1 MVTNNNT
8 VAETSRKPRN
18 KRTVAPSART
28 LRNLPHRH
36 PSPSPLSDITP
47 TTPTGSHSRS
57 TQPPQ
62 SLRRSPRLSPLQ
74 SPPEHSSPS
83 VPPHSPISSSPTMPA
98 MPTSTP
104 ANQPFLLQGNTKAP
118 IVYARKLSL
127 EDFLLV
133 HAGIQQYIEH
143 KEYHDKPVKAR
154 GAAMSVFTAAGSVSY
169 FTAHR
174 ASLLAMSDQEF
185 LQALLAHALGSRWQ
199 DAVSKKISSLQQD
212 SVEDSSFQVLRDT
225 ILAWNQLLV
234 GTPRHLTEPLIQS
247 TLNNALSE
255 GFTDYLYE
263 KKQSNA
269 IAYGEWCEA
278 VEAHDEDY
286 RAFRKPQMDKV
297 NNEIRELKHTIQK
310 QTSMIEQHKRGATDS
325 HYSNNHARS
334 KPFSSGSTN
343 SSSSST
349 TSSST
354 TSSSS
359 SQPTSNS
366 SSSSSQQTYGI
377 PPITS
382 IREDPEQY
390 QLLQDGQ
397 ACHKCRAFCA
407 GHTARNCPST
417 TRPTITVPYRKL
429 TSDDIAWAKQ
439 IFAKY
444 KRGVSLNMVL
454 TRGRPQAK
462 VVAAVAPAE
471 TAQLSPISDAA
482 FFETNEKSV
491 SHNTVAAVLG
501 GVPFTHTT
509 SGPEV
514 FNRAPALLPAPRIM
528 TRSSSHRSLGRRTSA
543 TVVAAML
550 ADDDEDDDGEGDG
563 ILFPNDDE
571 DDDGEGDGIL
581 FPNDDSP
588 TRAPAAKVDT
598 RYTVSTIETEPF
610 HENHLLFRGLV
621 DGPSVSS
628 PLTLELLLDTG
639 SPFVLISA
647 ELVDQLGLQH
657 RKLHKPQPV
666 TLFDGSTSSVSST
679 LTEYV
684 RLPIEDS
691 TGQWRSRPCNA
702 LIVPSLCSPLIL
714 GMPFL
719 SRNELIV
726 DSPHPPVTPVPP
738 NNADLIIVNYVSLYL
753 MN

>member
-1 MVTNNNT
+1 MDAVLKNLVVKYAPELPSVLQDVSFTLKVGERIGLLGRTGSGKSTLAMSILRFVDPFSGCIMVDSVDITSIGIHDLRSRLTFIPQDATFFSGSLWNNLDPFI
-8 VAETSRKPRN
+8 AETSRKPRN

-36 PSPSPLSDITP
+36 PSPSLLSDITP
-47 TTPTGSHSRS
+47 TTPTGSRSRS

-62 SLRRSPRLSPLQ
+62 SLRRSPRLSPSQ

-83 VPPHSPISSSPTMPA
+83 VPPHSPISSSPTMPS

-104 ANQPFLLQGNTKAP
+104 ANQPFLLQGNTKAL

-143 KEYHDKPVKAR
+143 KEYHNKPVKAR

-212 SVEDSSFQVLRDT
+212 S
-225 ILAWNQLLV
+225 LLV

-247 TLNNALSE
+247 TLNNVLSE

-269 IAYGEWCEA
+269 IAYDEWCEA
-278 VEAHDEDY
+278 VEAHNEDY

-334 KPFSSGSTN
+334 KPFSSCSTN

-354 TSSSS
+354 ASSST

-377 PPITS
+377 PPIAS

-397 ACHKCRAFCA
+397 ACHKC
-407 GHTARNCPST
+407 
-417 TRPTITVPYRKL
+417 
-429 TSDDIAWAKQ
+429 
-439 IFAKY
+439 
-444 KRGVSLNMVL
+444 
-454 TRGRPQAK
+454 
-462 VVAAVAPAE
+462 
-471 TAQLSPISDAA
+471 
-482 FFETNEKSV
+482 
-491 SHNTVAAVLG
+491 
-501 GVPFTHTT
+501 
-509 SGPEV
+509 
-514 FNRAPALLPAPRIM
+514 
-528 TRSSSHRSLGRRTSA
+528 
-543 TVVAAML
+543 
-550 ADDDEDDDGEGDG
+550 
-563 ILFPNDDE
+563 
-571 DDDGEGDGIL
+571 
-581 FPNDDSP
+581 
-588 TRAPAAKVDT
+588 
-598 RYTVSTIETEPF
+598 
-610 HENHLLFRGLV
+610 
-621 DGPSVSS
+621 
-628 PLTLELLLDTG
+628 
-639 SPFVLISA
+639 
-647 ELVDQLGLQH
+647 
-657 RKLHKPQPV
+657 
-666 TLFDGSTSSVSST
+666 
-679 LTEYV
+679 
-684 RLPIEDS
+684 
-691 TGQWRSRPCNA
+691 
-702 LIVPSLCSPLIL
+702 
-714 GMPFL
+714 
-719 SRNELIV
+719 
-726 DSPHPPVTPVPP
+726 
-738 NNADLIIVNYVSLYL
+738 
-753 MN
+753 